1 VNRRLSAQPFG
12 ALLLAMVGTVAACSL
27 LAPDDDELISER
39 VPSGG
44 TRSDSGTEGAGAGGA
59 SSGNGGASSGN
70 GGASSGNAGA
80 SSGNGGSGGIGGADG
95 AGGSSGAGEGGFGGS
110 AGFGVAGKGGTRGG
124 IDGVPGCTGGTDG
137 GSAPIPTAGLVLW
150 LKADAGVTAAG
161 GLVAEWRDQSG
172 NGHHATQAQAAAQPS
187 VASQWRA
194 GKPAI
199 RFDGAQDSFGLPPM
213 RFGDFSQGVSLFVVA
228 DTTGSSSCMPFI
240 QFSNGDEA
248 NDVSF
253 YRDPNGG
260 LTYEVEET
268 FAVCQNSVF
277 PLLTP
282 LAAAVVQAPS
292 GAATVFVG
300 NQSCTA
306 ETIDPP
312 ASVIRNDA
320 SIGRV
325 PYPECSTFAGNI
337 AELLVYRRAVSD
349 IERSSISSYLAARW
363 AL

>member
-1 VNRRLSAQPFG
+1 VNRRLSAQPSG
-12 ALLLAMVGTVAACSL
+12 ALLLAIIGTAAACSL

-39 VPSGG
+39 GPSGG

-70 GGASSGNAGA
+70 AGA
-80 SSGNGGSGGIGGADG
+80 SSGNGGSAGTSGGIGGADG

-137 GSAPIPTAGLVLW
+137 GGVPIPTAGLVLW

-161 GLVAEWRDQSG
+161 ALVTEWRDQSG
-172 NGHHATQAQAAAQPS
+172 NNHHATQAQAAAQPS

-199 RFDGAQDSFGLPPM
+199 RFDGAQDFFGLPPM

-228 DTTGSSSCMPFI
+228 DTTGSSNCMPFI

-248 NDVSF
+248 DDVTF

-260 LTYEVEET
+260 LTYEVEDT
-268 FAVCQNSVF
+268 FAVCQNPVF

-282 LAAAVVQAPS
+282 LAAAVVQAAS
-292 GAATVFVG
+292 GAATVYVG
-300 NQSCTA
+300 NQSCTT

-312 ASVIRNDA
+312 ASVTRNNV
-320 SIGRV
+320 SIGRA

-349 IERSSISSYLAARW
+349 LERSSISSYLAARW